1 MATNVEWVIYYAD
14 GSRYTSA
21 THNPEDTPPT
31 GVEVVLVRD
40 GRGGRR
46 KLMLCDYYGWSPS
59 LGRWIEL
66 QDAAAVVVRAMR
78 EPLLIRAGQYLRE
91 KDFEEILIR
100 ADNDTELPAVPP
112 NSPPHPAWKKDF

>member
-1 MATNVEWVIYYAD
+1 MPIEWVLYYAD

-21 THNPEDTPPT
+21 THRPEDTPPA

-40 GRGGRR
+40 GRGQRR
-46 KLMLCDYYGWSPS
+46 KLMMADYYGWSAS

-91 KDFEEILIR
+91 ADFERILIR
-100 ADNDTELPAVPP
+100 ADNDPEIPLVSP
-112 NSPPHPAWKKDF
+112 NSPPHPAWKREF